1 MKVKIS
7 KRILAIC
14 LILFVIVLSLSSG
27 SIGVEYLTHDCSH
40 DDDCHICIMYTFV
53 SNFISAI
60 VVILTMSLFVICS
73 KRCNLKYRYE
83 SFRLLPMEL
92 KVRMNN

>member
-1 MKVKIS
+1 MKIS

-14 LILFVIVLSLSSG
+14 LVLFVIALALSSG
-27 SIGVEYLTHDCSH
+27 SIGIEYLTHDCSH
-40 DDDCHICIMYTFV
+40 DNDCHICIMYNFV
-53 SNFISAI
+53 SNFINTI
-60 VVILTMSLFVICS
+60 VITLIISLFIVCP

-83 SFRLLPMEL
+83 SFKLLPMEL

>member
-14 LILFVIVLSLSSG
+14 LALFVIALAFSSG
-27 SIGVEYLTHDCSH
+27 SIGIEYLTHDCSH
-40 DDDCHICIMYTFV
+40 DNDCHICIMYNFV
-53 SNFISAI
+53 SNFINTI
-60 VVILTMSLFVICS
+60 VITLIISLFIVCP

-83 SFRLLPMEL
+83 SFKLLPMEL